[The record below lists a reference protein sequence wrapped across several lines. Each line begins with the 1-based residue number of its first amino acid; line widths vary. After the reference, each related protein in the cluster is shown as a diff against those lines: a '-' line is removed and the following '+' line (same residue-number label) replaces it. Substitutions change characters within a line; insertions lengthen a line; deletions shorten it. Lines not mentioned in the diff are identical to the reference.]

1 MFVIGLTGGI
11 GSGKT
16 TVSNEFE
23 ALGVDVI
30 DADIAARAVV
40 EKGSPTLN
48 QIKDAFGE
56 NIITPKGELNRPVL
70 RQLVFSTPS
79 ARQQLN
85 NITHPAIQNLM
96 NNQLKQVTSDYAI
109 LVIPLLQ
116 DTQTWGGTINRV
128 LVVDVDEHTQ
138 IQRVMARDNQT
149 QKQAENALASQIS
162 RDARLALADDVIL
175 NNQGI
180 SHIQA
185 RVAELHKKY
194 IAYAQTAQP

>member
-48 QIKDAFGE
+48 QIKDTFGE
-56 NIITPKGELNRPVL
+56 NIITPKGELNRPAL

-85 NITHPAIQNLM
+85 NITHPAIQNWM